1 MCKAP
6 NGRLSGLEMLWKY
19 WIEILTF
26 CYVQPTEKSCS
37 SKIGLKKTAYS
48 LRTFPTLLKGLCHGG
63 SMEPQKLDNS
73 STPGSLIVHRKGV
86 PKS

>member
-1 MCKAP
+1 MQSTQWETVW
-6 NGRLSGLEMLWKY
+6 SGNAL
-19 WIEILTF
+19 EILDRNSHVLLCTT
-26 CYVQPTEKSCS
+26 YR
-37 SKIGLKKTAYS
+37 KISFQQNRSQKIAYS

-73 STPGSLIVHRKGV
+73 SRPGSLIVHRKGV